1 MTTSISETKCGDVGL
16 QREEH
21 NQESKGWFQE
31 DQMKRSMNS
40 KPANKFKQCAKVGDE
55 LEMLLKGKE
64 IFFDQANHKAWRRG
78 RTAGSPFFGN
88 GTGTNNNEKETEY
101 GGARKK
107 NACSTCL
114 HNGKKVRSHS
124 REPRSCES
132 TVGEPN
138 LAVEERARRRRT
150 GWEREW
156 CRWISNNSEPYFN
169 SKAMSVCLSVLDLPK
184 KNSEDLTIGNP
195 RMPFAK

>member
-1 MTTSISETKCGDVGL
+1 LLTNTNTSEIFMTTSISETKCGDVGL

-107 NACSTCL
+107 L
-114 HNGKKVRSHS
+114 HAPHVFTPGRRWEAAGNQEATNRS
-124 REPRSCES
+124 
-132 TVGEPN
+132 
-138 LAVEERARRRRT
+138 
-150 GWEREW
+150 
-156 CRWISNNSEPYFN
+156 SEN
-169 SKAMSVCLSVLDLPK
+169 QILP
-184 KNSEDLTIGNP
+184 
-195 RMPFAK
+195 

>member
-40 KPANKFKQCAKVGDE
+40 SLRTNLNNVTKVGDE
-55 LEMLLKGKE
+55 LETLLKGKE

-101 GGARKK
+101 EGARKK
-107 NACSTCL
+107 M
-114 HNGKKVRSHS
+114 
-124 REPRSCES
+124 
-132 TVGEPN
+132 
-138 LAVEERARRRRT
+138 RAPYALTPGRR
-150 GWEREW
+150 WEATAGNQEAA
-156 CRWISNNSEPYFN
+156 NPPSEN
-169 SKAMSVCLSVLDLPK
+169 QILP
-184 KNSEDLTIGNP
+184 
-195 RMPFAK
+195 

>member
-40 KPANKFKQCAKVGDE
+40 SLQTNLNSVTKVGDE
-55 LEMLLKGKE
+55 LETLLKGKE

-107 NACSTCL
+107 MRAPHAFTPEE
-114 HNGKKVRSHS
+114 GEKPQPGTKKLRI
-124 REPRSCES
+124 
-132 TVGEPN
+132 
-138 LAVEERARRRRT
+138 RRRRT
-150 GWEREW
+150 KSCRRRESKTAAHGMGERT
-156 CRWISNNSEPYFN
+156 
-169 SKAMSVCLSVLDLPK
+169 V
-184 KNSEDLTIGNP
+184 
-195 RMPFAK
+195 